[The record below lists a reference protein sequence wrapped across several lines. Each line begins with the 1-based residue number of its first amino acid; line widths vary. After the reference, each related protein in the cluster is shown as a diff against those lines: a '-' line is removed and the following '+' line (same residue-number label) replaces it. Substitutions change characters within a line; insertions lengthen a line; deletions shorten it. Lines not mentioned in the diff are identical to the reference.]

1 MCHVI
6 VTCRSMLWTLLSIV
20 VAFTE
25 LIAFMS
31 PDWLLGFPRSDS
43 GVNPGEYRPSLGLY
57 SRCLRL
63 ANRGGGVSCGP
74 YAGTFSEVASGFW
87 QAAMLFLAAGIL
99 VLAVVACISIFSM
112 CFQSILRKSIFN
124 ICGLMQA
131 VAGRLVS
138 IQQTKIFAPL
148 KSDPSAADLGSVTSI
163 LDSPPP
169 LSVLRPG
176 LLLLVGLMLYPAG
189 WGSEKVKGYCGVEA
203 SPFRPALCSLGWA
216 FYAAIGGT
224 LATFLCSVLSAQ
236 AEIATSSDKVQEE
249 IEEGKSLI
257 CVL

>member
-20 VAFTE
+20 VAFAE

-31 PDWLLGFPRSDS
+31 PDWLLGYPRAHTSV
-43 GVNPGEYRPSLGLY
+43 GGEEVNPGEYRPSLGLY

-63 ANRGGGVSCGP
+63 PTQRGGVSCGP
-74 YAGTFSEVASGFW
+74 YAGSFTEVASGFW
-87 QAAMLFLAAGIL
+87 QAAMLFLAAGTS
-99 VLAVVACISIFSM
+99 VLGVVACISIFSL

-124 ICGLMQA
+124 ICGVLQA
-131 VAGRLVS
+131 IA
-138 IQQTKIFAPL
+138 
-148 KSDPSAADLGSVTSI
+148 
-163 LDSPPP
+163 
-169 LSVLRPG
+169 G
-176 LLLLVGLMLYPAG
+176 LLLMVGLMLYPGG
-189 WGSEKVKGYCGVEA
+189 WGSEKVMTYCGPEA
-203 SPFRPALCSLGWA
+203 LPFRPDMCSLGWA

-224 LATFLCSVLSAQ
+224 LATFLCAVLSAQ

-257 CVL
+257 CLL

>member
-20 VAFTE
+20 VAFAE

-43 GVNPGEYRPSLGLY
+43 SVTGAGVDSGEYRPSLGLY
-57 SRCLRL
+57 SRCLRVG
-63 ANRGGGVSCGP
+63 NRGVGVSCGP
-74 YAGTFSEVASGFW
+74 YAGTFGEVASGFW
-87 QAAMLFLAAGIL
+87 KAAMLFLAAGTL
-99 VLAVVACISIFSM
+99 VLGCVACISIFTL
-112 CFQSILRKSIFN
+112 CFQSILKKSIFN
-124 ICGLMQA
+124 ICGLLQA
-131 VAGRLVS
+131 IG
-138 IQQTKIFAPL
+138 
-148 KSDPSAADLGSVTSI
+148 
-163 LDSPPP
+163 
-169 LSVLRPG
+169 G
-176 LLLLVGLMLYPAG
+176 LLLMVGLMLYPAG
-189 WGSEKVKGYCGVEA
+189 WGSEKVISYCGPDA

-224 LATFLCSVLSAQ
+224 LATFLCAVLSAQ

-257 CVL
+257 CLL